1 MIFFSSFRL
10 FCFQRFFFFD
20 DFSSVR
26 WIAAIS
32 FSFNSRRNNLNWNA
46 NYEYGDD
53 WIKQWMEQIW
63 FVCLFLSS
71 FWSSLIL
78 HAARKYF
85 EKKLNKIR
93 QFDYNHFFLFFFL
106 KLIFSNI
113 DWLPKMI
120 EQFNFHFQTG
130 SWARSRVSLN
140 VWTQLR
146 IERGES

>member
-1 MIFFSSFRL
+1 MISLCRMAVPLTAIAKPMATMRNCLNSRKLTRNEWNSNFVPMLTLIVAAGLLFSNRDFCRWFFFFVSA

-63 FVCLFLSS
+63 FVCSFLSS

-85 EKKLNKIR
+85 EKN
-93 QFDYNHFFLFFFL
+93 
-106 KLIFSNI
+106 
-113 DWLPKMI
+113 
-120 EQFNFHFQTG
+120 
-130 SWARSRVSLN
+130 
-140 VWTQLR
+140 
-146 IERGES
+146 